1 MSDFEEKDNKTE
13 EDRKEDFLKI
23 LNLMAAVGAR
33 NAELNAEEEMKKASM
48 TIGKVLYSTYSGML
62 AAGFNETQA
71 LDLTKC
77 LIFGTKADD
86 VIKR

>member
-1 MSDFEEKDNKTE
+1 MSDFEGKDNKTE
-13 EDRKEDFLKI
+13 EEKKEDFLKI

-33 NAELNAEEEMKKASM
+33 NAELNAEEELKKASM

-62 AAGFNETQA
+62 AAGFNEKQA

-77 LIFGTKADD
+77 LVFGINANN
-86 VIKR
+86 VLKR